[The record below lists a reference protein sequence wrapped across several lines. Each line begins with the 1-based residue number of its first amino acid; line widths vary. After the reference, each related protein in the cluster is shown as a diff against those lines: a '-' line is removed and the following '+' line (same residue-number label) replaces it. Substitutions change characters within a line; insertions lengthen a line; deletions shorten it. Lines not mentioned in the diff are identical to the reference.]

1 MKWHGELILS
11 CLLGLE
17 ELPAD
22 LVMLAL
28 KPFRVVEA
36 FAQLACAVLRDI
48 LRDLETLL
56 MHLSPRYRLQWLD
69 NVRQRLCIPF
79 GSLHPLVE
87 IIS

>member
-1 MKWHGELILS
+1 MKWHRQLILS

-17 ELPAD
+17 QLPAD

-28 KPFRVVEA
+28 QPFRIVEA
-36 FAQLACAVLRDI
+36 FAQLACAVLSDI

-56 MHLSPRYRLQWLD
+56 MHLSPRYRLQWL
-69 NVRQRLCIPF
+69 NYVRQSLSISF